1 MNIYSGK
8 SVSGGIAIG
17 RITVIS
23 PKRDASS
30 PVRTDDCEKG
40 KIRFLS
46 AVDLAKKQIKE
57 LYETA
62 LKRVGAESAEI
73 FEIHKMMLEDCDF
86 INSVLKTIDTDHV
99 IAEYAVYKTGET
111 FSGMFSEM
119 DNEYMR
125 ERSADVIDI
134 SQRVISN
141 LSGGGSAGGILSE
154 PTIIVAE
161 TLTPSETVQLDR
173 SKILAFVTSKGSVSS
188 HTAILAGVMN
198 IPAIVSAD
206 IPVLPALEGHIAAV
220 DAYSGKI
227 YLDPDSALLA
237 PLQLRLDQDKKRKE
251 NLDKYRGVPT
261 KTSDGK
267 KIMLL
272 ANIGSPEDI
281 SSVIKNDAEG
291 VGLFRSEFLYLESN
305 QPPDEITQ
313 LKAYSSVAKKLGDKP
328 LIIRTFDLGADKKA
342 DYITM
347 EEEENPALGV
357 RGIRLCF
364 EKEELFKTQL
374 RAIYRASAFGNI
386 MVMYPMI
393 TSLDEVHRIKKITKE
408 VKKELSYEKIEYNN
422 IKEGIMIETPA
433 AALISDVLAEEVDFF
448 SIGTNDLTQY
458 TLAADRQ
465 NPNLD
470 DVYNVVHPSVF
481 KLIELTCKNAHKK
494 GIWVG
499 ICGEMGASEE
509 ATKRLIA
516 AGIDE
521 FSVSPQKILS
531 LREAISKHPAHSQG
545 VDG

>member
-30 PVRTDDCEKG
+30 PVRTDDCEKE